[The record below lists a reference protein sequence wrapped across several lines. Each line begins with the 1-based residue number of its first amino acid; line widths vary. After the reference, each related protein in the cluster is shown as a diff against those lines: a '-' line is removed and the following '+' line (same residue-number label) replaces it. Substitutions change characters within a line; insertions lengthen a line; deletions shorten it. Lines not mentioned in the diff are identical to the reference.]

1 MPFRAFRVEK
11 TDDGRFVRSIVERE
25 VDDLPQGDLL
35 IDVAWSSLNY
45 KDALSAIGNPGV
57 TRSFPHTPG
66 IDAAGTVVESAS
78 SDFSPG
84 DSVIVC
90 GFDLGMG
97 TPGGFGQRIRV
108 PADWA
113 VAMPDGLDAR
123 SSMILGTAGFTAALS
138 VDKLE
143 AAGMTPD
150 GGPVVVT
157 GATGGVG
164 SVSVLLLA
172 KLGYDV
178 HAVTGKAS
186 RHDFLRGLG
195 ASTILSREAALEGA
209 NKPLLRPKWGGA
221 VDTVGGPML
230 FNVIK
235 ALRYGASVAACGLV
249 ASPEI
254 PATVFPFIL
263 RGVNLLGVDS
273 VVPPLERKREIWNRL
288 AGPWALDLEALVVP
302 LTLDTLSDAIDTILA
317 GDMAGRGLVD
327 LDSPPVSV

>member
-1 MPFRAFRVEK
+1 MVFRAFRVEK
-11 TDDGRFVRSIVERE
+11 TEDRQFVRSIVTRE
-25 VDDLPQGDLL
+25 VDDLPEGELL
-35 IDVAWSSLNY
+35 IDVAWSALNY

-57 TRSFPHTPG
+57 TRNYPHTPG

-84 DSVIVC
+84 DAVIVC
-90 GFDLGMG
+90 GFDLGMN

-113 VAMPDGLDAR
+113 IAMPDGLDAR
-123 SSMILGTAGFTAALS
+123 TSIILGTAGFTAALS

-143 AAGMTPD
+143 AAGMTTG
-150 GGPVVVT
+150 GGPVLVT

-164 SVSVLLLA
+164 SIAVTLLA
-172 KLGYDV
+172 TLGYEV

-186 RHDFLRGLG
+186 RHEFLHSLG
-195 ASTILSREAALEGA
+195 ASAILTREEAAAGA
-209 NKPLLRPKWGGA
+209 EKALLKPTWGGA
-221 VDTVGGPML
+221 IDTVGGPIL

-235 ALRYGASVAACGLV
+235 ALRYNASVAACGLV
-249 ASPEI
+249 ASPEL

-273 VVPPLERKREIWNRL
+273 VVPPMEKKRELWNRL
-288 AGPWALDLEALVVP
+288 AGPWRLDLEPLVVP
-302 LTLDTLSDAIDTILA
+302 LSLDTLSDAIDTILK
-317 GDMAGRGLVD
+317 GEMAGRGLVN
-327 LDSPPVSV
+327 LNG